1 MILLVCIFIVGAFVL
16 TASYARNNFSNA
28 WYDFDNDTPIDSPKA
43 YTKPADTLKYP
54 ITDRLNDKF
63 NEPSKHEFDLK
74 DPSNIVTDVD
84 YDTTL
89 KSFSIYERLGSQ
101 NYRNPSFMTMDE
113 LIKYQGAKDE
123 EAYWKK
129 RASSFGIITKKGNPT
144 PQVDLGNAIFDR
156 LFGGTSIEVKPTG
169 NLELSFGG
177 IWQKIQN
184 PSLPERQRKWG
195 IFDFDVQM
203 NLSMLAKIG
212 DKMRMNFNYNT
223 RATFDFENQTK
234 LEWAG
239 QPDQIIRKLEAGQV
253 AFPLKSTLIQGVQG
267 LFGVKVQAQFG
278 RLMTTTVASQQ
289 KSKKESITLKGGAQ
303 NQEFSITAD
312 QYDINRHFLLDQQFR
327 NNFNHALSTF
337 PLIQSQTNITKI
349 EVWITNRSGV
359 TTEARDVIAFAD
371 MGEINPHNTLYAKAG
386 QRYPANDA
394 NLLYQQLQQQP
405 GTRRI
410 GTAVGAVNSMGLQG
424 TVDFEKTFARKLS
437 SSDFTFQP
445 KLGYISI
452 NAVLNPDDVVGVAYQ
467 YTSNGK
473 VYQVGEFAQDL
484 PPDSTNPKVLF
495 LKMLKSTTMN
505 PKLPIWDL
513 MMKNI
518 YSIGSGN
525 LAKDGFKMNV
535 MYQDAAGALKRY
547 LPEGPEAGKQLN
559 EILNLDR
566 LNNQNDP
573 QPDGIFDYV
582 EGITVSSNQGK
593 IIFPVLEPFGQ
604 DLAKAFVGAP
614 NLARK
619 YLYNYLYDSTQ
630 IIAQQYP
637 QYNRFILK
645 GTYKGSSGSE
655 IYLGGFNIPQGS
667 VKVTAGGVQL
677 VENVDYQIDYGLGRV
692 KILNTGYLSSGVPI
706 NISYENNANFNFQQQ
721 NLVGTRWDYFVNEK
735 MNIGGTLMRLSERPF
750 SNKVQFGDDP
760 IKNTVAGL
768 DVSYVSELPGLTR
781 LLDKLPIY
789 STTAPSIINA
799 FAEGATLQPGHSK
812 IIGKVGE
819 VYIDDFESS
828 RSSYDLRYPVTNWS
842 LASVPYEAVDENGS
856 ILFPE
861 AKELNSL
868 NSGKNRAKLCWYNL
882 EPSLTNL
889 SQSSGMPDHIKNDLN
904 QLSNHYIHTIRQE
917 DVFPQKSIA
926 NFTNSLTTFDLA
938 YYPQEKG
945 PYNFDARGIDA
956 NGRLKDP
963 ATRWGGIS
971 RYIDQSDFESS
982 NVEFIEFWVMDPFLY
997 QTGSKGG
1004 SLYFNLGNISED
1016 VLKDSRKGFENG
1028 IPYPYDVSKMEETNL
1043 GQVPK
1048 YQQQINNAFANDLP
1062 ARQRQD
1068 VGYDCMNNTEEA
1080 VKFASYLTALKNNY
1094 GATSKVY
1101 IDALN
1106 DPSND
1111 DYHYIRGDDYDQM
1124 QASIFERYKKYDNPE
1139 GNSPVNNSSSV
1150 FSNSFTNM
1158 PESEDI
1164 NRDNT
1169 LNENEQYFQYRVDLK
1184 PSMQVGQSFI
1194 INKQVANNVPL
1205 ANGTTTTETWY
1216 QFRVP
1221 IKQFTNRVGSI
1232 SDFRSIRFMRMY
1244 LTGFEDSVILRF
1256 AKLELGRNQWRRYNF
1271 SLKNPGEIV
1280 PEVDNTGTEFNLTSV
1295 SIEENYSRQPI
1306 PYVTPAGIVRQQQQI
1321 SNGQN
1326 IFLNEQSISEQVCN
1340 LEDGDSKGAFKQI
1353 NMDMRQFQNLKMFV
1367 HAEARNTAR
1376 LNNDDLRAFIRLG
1389 NDFSTNYYE
1398 YQVPLKVTVPGSTAS
1413 AEIWPIENEME
1424 ITLQDFVNIKAER
1437 NKIGASIQIPYSKV
1451 LANGHLLRIIG
1462 NPNLGDV
1469 KMAMLGINN
1478 PKRGEKNNSVTDDGL
1493 SKCAEVWFNELRLS
1507 GLNEKG
1513 GYAAVARADVQ
1524 LADLGTVR
1532 ASGDMHTRGYG
1543 NIDQKLNQRMRDDYY
1558 QYSASANI
1566 NAGKLLPKSW
1576 GVTLPV
1582 FIGKSQNVS
1591 TPQYDP
1597 YDLDSELKTK
1607 LATLSKASADSLRS
1621 IAQDITTINSLNFN
1635 NVRIQPIKETKSGDN
1650 PKSKLKA
1657 PWNISNFNF
1666 SYSYSN
1672 TMKRSPLLVF
1682 DDLQDHIGNVGYAYA
1697 PNAKSIEP
1705 FKKIIKSKN
1714 KKVDK
1719 YLTLFRDFNFKLLPT
1734 NVSLNSDMHRVFGA
1748 TQVRNIDD
1756 GNYQLP
1762 TTFYKFF
1769 TWSRTYNMQWSLTNN
1784 LSFNYQATNQSRVD
1798 EPNGFL
1804 DSQQKKDT
1812 LWNNIKRLGRNTIF
1826 TQSVNANYT
1835 VPINKIPIL
1844 DWVSLRA
1851 GYQAT
1856 YNWNAASLLATNLG
1870 NTISNTQTKTLNG
1883 DFNFSSLYNKWKFL
1897 RVANQP
1903 KQVAYKGNNN
1913 NAKPVE
1919 KSGASKGL
1927 GMNRDKAQPFANP
1940 NVAKGKNG
1948 KDGAIGKEDS
1958 KSTNLKTENQSEDT
1972 KQEKTTDKGKTKVKT
1987 VKVKDA
1993 NGKMVIVPADSLK
2006 SFTQKLKDFQKQ
2018 KRLEEKKAKALAKAE
2033 AKKRKQMPDALR
2045 VVGRLISMV
2054 KRANFTYIENGG
2066 NTLPGYMDS
2075 TQAMG
2080 VNWRTSANQLPYSF
2094 GFQPN
2099 RNSLETY
2106 GRNGLLSRDS
2116 LFNANFSQTFSSNL
2130 NMTAT
2135 VEPLPDMRIDFSL
2148 KRNFNKAY
2156 NELYKDTNGVS
2167 GLQHLNPF
2175 EGGGFEISY
2184 ISFGTMFQDTDKNG
2198 LTKAFYDFENNRKII
2213 SNRLGVINPYAAG
2226 VTAPEDPGYAKG
2238 YTRYAQE
2245 VLIPSFLSAYAGKDA
2260 TSFPLVRSEQNNIK
2274 SNPFRYIMPKPNWRL
2289 TYNGLT
2295 KIPALK
2301 EKFNNINITHG
2312 YNGTLSMNNFNSS
2325 LLYQDLFSV
2334 GYPSFIDSNSGNYV
2348 PYFFVPNI
2356 TINERFEPLIGVD
2369 LATKSNMTIHFE
2381 YKKSR
2386 MLSLSLLDFQLSQTT
2401 SKEVVFGGG
2410 WRLKKVRLPI
2420 ALFDLN
2426 KKKNDMNIKMDFSI
2440 RDDET
2445 ALQFL
2450 DRRQSTPTK
2459 GQTVIGITPS
2469 IDYIY
2474 SQNLTVRLYYDRRQT
2489 IPHTTTAFPIT
2500 ATKGGI
2506 MFRFLLGQ

>member
-1 MILLVCIFIVGAFVL
+1 
-16 TASYARNNFSNA
+16 
-28 WYDFDNDTPIDSPKA
+28 
-43 YTKPADTLKYP
+43 
-54 ITDRLNDKF
+54 
-63 NEPSKHEFDLK
+63 
-74 DPSNIVTDVD
+74 
-84 YDTTL
+84 
-89 KSFSIYERLGSQ
+89 
-101 NYRNPSFMTMDE
+101 
-113 LIKYQGAKDE
+113 
-123 EAYWKK
+123 
-129 RASSFGIITKKGNPT
+129 
-144 PQVDLGNAIFDR
+144 
-156 LFGGTSIEVKPTG
+156 
-169 NLELSFGG
+169 
-177 IWQKIQN
+177 
-184 PSLPERQRKWG
+184 
-195 IFDFDVQM
+195 
-203 NLSMLAKIG
+203 
-212 DKMRMNFNYNT
+212 
-223 RATFDFENQTK
+223 
-234 LEWAG
+234 
-239 QPDQIIRKLEAGQV
+239 
-253 AFPLKSTLIQGVQG
+253 
-267 LFGVKVQAQFG
+267 
-278 RLMTTTVASQQ
+278 
-289 KSKKESITLKGGAQ
+289 
-303 NQEFSITAD
+303 
-312 QYDINRHFLLDQQFR
+312 
-327 NNFNHALSTF
+327 
-337 PLIQSQTNITKI
+337 
-349 EVWITNRSGV
+349 
-359 TTEARDVIAFAD
+359 
-371 MGEINPHNTLYAKAG
+371 
-386 QRYPANDA
+386 
-394 NLLYQQLQQQP
+394 
-405 GTRRI
+405 
-410 GTAVGAVNSMGLQG
+410 
-424 TVDFEKTFARKLS
+424 
-437 SSDFTFQP
+437 
-445 KLGYISI
+445 
-452 NAVLNPDDVVGVAYQ
+452 
-467 YTSNGK
+467 
-473 VYQVGEFAQDL
+473 
-484 PPDSTNPKVLF
+484 
-495 LKMLKSTTMN
+495 
-505 PKLPIWDL
+505 
-513 MMKNI
+513 
-518 YSIGSGN
+518 
-525 LAKDGFKMNV
+525 
-535 MYQDAAGALKRY
+535 
-547 LPEGPEAGKQLN
+547 
-559 EILNLDR
+559 
-566 LNNQNDP
+566 
-573 QPDGIFDYV
+573 
-582 EGITVSSNQGK
+582 
-593 IIFPVLEPFGQ
+593 
-604 DLAKAFVGAP
+604 
-614 NLARK
+614 
-619 YLYNYLYDSTQ
+619 
-630 IIAQQYP
+630 
-637 QYNRFILK
+637 
-645 GTYKGSSGSE
+645 
-655 IYLGGFNIPQGS
+655 
-667 VKVTAGGVQL
+667 
-677 VENVDYQIDYGLGRV
+677 
-692 KILNTGYLSSGVPI
+692 
-706 NISYENNANFNFQQQ
+706 
-721 NLVGTRWDYFVNEK
+721 
-735 MNIGGTLMRLSERPF
+735 
-750 SNKVQFGDDP
+750 
-760 IKNTVAGL
+760 
-768 DVSYVSELPGLTR
+768 
-781 LLDKLPIY
+781 
-789 STTAPSIINA
+789 
-799 FAEGATLQPGHSK
+799 
-812 IIGKVGE
+812 
-819 VYIDDFESS
+819 
-828 RSSYDLRYPVTNWS
+828 
-842 LASVPYEAVDENGS
+842 
-856 ILFPE
+856 
-861 AKELNSL
+861 
-868 NSGKNRAKLCWYNL
+868 
-882 EPSLTNL
+882 
-889 SQSSGMPDHIKNDLN
+889 
-904 QLSNHYIHTIRQE
+904 
-917 DVFPQKSIA
+917 
-926 NFTNSLTTFDLA
+926 
-938 YYPQEKG
+938 
-945 PYNFDARGIDA
+945 
-956 NGRLKDP
+956 
-963 ATRWGGIS
+963 
-971 RYIDQSDFESS
+971 
-982 NVEFIEFWVMDPFLY
+982 
-997 QTGSKGG
+997 
-1004 SLYFNLGNISED
+1004 
-1016 VLKDSRKGFENG
+1016 
-1028 IPYPYDVSKMEETNL
+1028 MEETNL
-1043 GQVPK
+1043 GQAPK

-1111 DYHYIRGDDYDQM
+1111 DYHYIRGEDYDQM

-1478 PKRGEKNNSVTDDGL
+1478 PKRGEKNNSATDDGL

-1650 PKSKLKA
+1650 LKSKLKA

-1958 KSTNLKTENQSEDT
+1958 KSTNLKTENQPEDT

-2045 VVGRLISMV
+2045 VAGRLISMV
-2054 KRANFTYIENGG
+2054 KRANFTYVENGG